1 MAYSDGARGWL
12 LWPGVALMVAEA
24 LTSLVMSWP
33 TFMRALKLPKSLDS
47 DASSGGQHI
56 PNSWWIGGLT
66 AGGTLTAVIA
76 SMVFDIPVLDDHHR
90 DYLVGCFINRR
101 SSLRG

>member
-1 MAYSDGARGWL
+1 MVRFA
-12 LWPGVALMVAEA
+12 LWPGVTLMVAEA

-33 TFMRALKLPKSLDS
+33 TFMRALILKSLDQRRW
-47 DASSGGQHI
+47 GGQHI
-56 PNSWWIGGLT
+56 QMAGRST
-66 AGGTLTAVIA
+66 ALPPCVTLTAYA
-76 SMVFDIPVLDDHHR
+76 SMVFDISLDDHHR